1 LKPCVK
7 SKELFKLVVSGFK
20 TEKKSHIS
28 NRVHQRNRKPPSQ
41 QTVQFLS
48 QITIQEKKIIFFTKI
63 NTTVFFTS
71 TRNRF
76 PAHQL
81 SAIKKAQKKE
91 EEKFR
96 SDNKNTSMQEKKGVG
111 NFQGIIKR

>member
-1 LKPCVK
+1 
-7 SKELFKLVVSGFK
+7 
-20 TEKKSHIS
+20 
-28 NRVHQRNRKPPSQ
+28 
-41 QTVQFLS
+41 
-48 QITIQEKKIIFFTKI
+48 
-63 NTTVFFTS
+63 VFFTS

-76 PAHQL
+76 PADQL